1 MSKGG
6 KDSPCLS
13 LLPLGPRFMA
23 FSPLSG
29 NKRAIWRRK
38 DFISIPS
45 YLTSSWAVV
54 SSSFCWAVWGCTQ
67 EEEEARGH
75 SVLMALRLWEKLW
88 IGITDDKTW
97 GIPEDSSTILTPRTT
112 KTQPSCQ
119 DTGNQIQS
127 VGGDDSKEAGRSDT
141 QGPAKNYTLWEPTNC
156 VAERSGHWVWELES
170 EGPHA
175 ISSSVTNFWEDPK

>member
-88 IGITDDKTW
+88 IGLRMTRHEESLKILQQFSHPGQPRHSPVARIP
-97 GIPEDSSTILTPRTT
+97 GIKYSQWEVMTAKKQADLIHRALQRTT
-112 KTQPSCQ
+112 PCGSPQT
-119 DTGNQIQS
+119 
-127 VGGDDSKEAGRSDT
+127 V
-141 QGPAKNYTLWEPTNC
+141 
-156 VAERSGHWVWELES
+156 
-170 EGPHA
+170 
-175 ISSSVTNFWEDPK
+175 